1 MANEL
6 QTIDG
11 ATAARVLI
19 QGDLARLTESQKVTY
34 YARVCDSLGLNPL
47 TQPFAYIVL
56 NGKETL
62 YAKREATEQL
72 RKLHHVALTIVARE
86 VVEDTY
92 LVTARATLPDGRT
105 DESIGAKSLTNLKG
119 EARANAIMTAETKAK
134 RRVTLSICGL
144 GLLDE
149 TEVADIPASAQHIPL
164 PPKPLPKP
172 EPPPPPPAAEC
183 TGPFSDARDCPVH
196 QPRAAAELPAGYVR
210 VVDIHEAPTR
220 NPGVTR
226 HSVILSNGLE
236 VTTINPWY
244 ASLAQHARETQTPVI
259 VRTKKTKYGDQI
271 EAIESDPTVDP
282 PAPMLAADE
291 IPF

>member
-1 MANEL
+1 
-6 QTIDG
+6 
-11 ATAARVLI
+11 
-19 QGDLARLTESQKVTY
+19 
-34 YARVCDSLGLNPL
+34 
-47 TQPFAYIVL
+47 
-56 NGKETL
+56 
-62 YAKREATEQL
+62 
-72 RKLHHVALTIVARE
+72 
-86 VVEDTY
+86 
-92 LVTARATLPDGRT
+92 
-105 DESIGAKSLTNLKG
+105 
-119 EARANAIMTAETKAK
+119 
-134 RRVTLSICGL
+134 VTLSICGL

-149 TEVADIPASAQHIPL
+149 TEVADIPPQALRGDSAKTARTIPGII
-164 PPKPLPKP
+164 PPPAPIPKPDPV
-172 EPPPPPPAAEC
+172 PPPPP
-183 TGPFSDARDCPVH
+183 
-196 QPRAAAELPAGYVR
+196 AAELPAGYVR

-282 PAPMLAADE
+282 PAPMLAADD

>member
-19 QGDLARLTESQKVTY
+19 QGDLARLTEAQKVAY
-34 YARVCDSLGLNPL
+34 YGKVCDSLGLNPL

-149 TEVADIPASAQHIPL
+149 TEVADIPPGVVARPAMQIP
-164 PPKPLPKP
+164 PPAPLPKP
-172 EPPPPPPAAEC
+172 DPAPPPPPPPAAVLE
-183 TGPFSDARDCPVH
+183 D
-196 QPRAAAELPAGYVR
+196 LPAGWVR
-210 VVDIHEAPTR
+210 IEDIREEPTK
-220 NPGVTR
+220 NQAVTKYWVTF
-226 HSVILSNGLE
+226 SSGE
-236 VTTINPWY
+236 TVTTINSWL
-244 ASLAQHARETQTPVI
+244 ASLAETYRDEQTA
-259 VRTKKTKYGDQI
+259 VRVTTKPTRYGTDQLVALATTDPI
-271 EAIESDPTVDP
+271 EPMPT
-282 PAPMLAADE
+282 ADE

>member
-19 QGDLARLTESQKVTY
+19 QGDLTRLTESQKVTY

-47 TQPFAYIVL
+47 TQPFAYIIL

-72 RKLHHVALTIVARE
+72 RKLHHVALTIAARE

-92 LVTARATLPDGRT
+92 VVTARAVLPDGRT
-105 DESIGAKSLTNLKG
+105 DESIGAKSIAGLKG
-119 EARANAIMTAETKAK
+119 EGRANAMMTAETKAK

-149 TEVADIPASAQHIPL
+149 TEVADLPPQALAQRIPKPAPL
-164 PPKPLPKP
+164 PAPEPDPEPDPPLPA
-172 EPPPPPPAAEC
+172 PPP
-183 TGPFSDARDCPVH
+183 
-196 QPRAAAELPAGYVR
+196 AAELPAGYVR
-210 VVDIHEAPTR
+210 ILSIREEPTR
-220 NPGVTR
+220 NQAVTKYR
-226 HSVILSNGLE
+226 IILSSGEEVSTINQWLATLAQTYHDE
-236 VTTINPWY
+236 ETPVRVTTKPTKSGTQLT
-244 ASLAQHARETQTPVI
+244 ALATDEPIAPEPM
-259 VRTKKTKYGDQI
+259 
-271 EAIESDPTVDP
+271 
-282 PAPMLAADE
+282 PAAAD